1 MITAASPRTV
11 SNMADEDRK
20 VRATFVLIMDPFIP
34 SCGAGRLPVLF
45 YKA

>member
-11 SNMADEDRK
+11 SNMADEDLA
-20 VRATFVLIMDPFIP
+20 VRPVIVLIMDPFFP
-34 SCGAGRLPVLF
+34 SCGAGCLPVLF